1 MTKRTQEN
9 LNEKLLKKRKKPH
22 KNYGKIKIKYNAMHE
37 HNYFHVDKIKNCR
50 WSKKVNHTEKITN
63 DYDECD
69 STLDW
74 YRDLSSS
81 DEEEDIKDMSLSH
94 LLKIELEKD
103 LLKECKNKK
112 SSKNQLYDELNNKNN
127 HNLLNISNDS
137 NSVISENHLINNG
150 EQSTFVQIVPLTNDA
165 LIIQNQNIT
174 NESQT
179 IFGQSC
185 KELTN
190 NNCTFIGL
198 LPNVSMNEEA
208 RTDHYNNNM
217 QNYFLSFSL
226 DTNNPILERETQSS
240 YNHVNVAKTSANNVC
255 PPLHWILL
263 IYLAIK
269 NSATENVSCYDIQ
282 RFVRYWF
289 PYYNKESYIGFI
301 RIILNHI
308 NNFGE
313 KYFYCNSFPI
323 DIDEN
328 DTWTIN
334 SFYIKLLEKRLI
346 RMVKNNENK
355 IKSAMTNPDKLSTI
369 VNGYGVSYLGFSQNL

>member
-1 MTKRTQEN
+1 MTKPIQEN
-9 LNEKLLKKRKKPH
+9 LNEKLLKKRKKPQN
-22 KNYGKIKIKYNAMHE
+22 NYGKKKIKYNVMHE
-37 HNYFHVDKIKNCR
+37 HNYFHADKIKNCR
-50 WSKKVNHTEKITN
+50 WSKKKNHTEKITN

-74 YRDLSSS
+74 YRELSSS

-112 SSKNQLYDELNNKNN
+112 SSKNQLKNKKLNNKNN
-127 HNLLNISNDS
+127 HNMLNISNDS
-137 NSVISENHLINNG
+137 NNVISENHIINDG
-150 EQSTFVQIVPLTNDA
+150 EQSTIVQIVPLTNDA
-165 LIIQNQNIT
+165 LVIQNQNIT

-185 KELTN
+185 KELVN
-190 NNCTFIGL
+190 NNFTYIGL

-226 DTNNPILERETQSS
+226 DTNNLILERETQPS
-240 YNHVNVAKTSANNVC
+240 YNIVNVTKTSANNVC
-255 PPLHWILL
+255 PPLHWIHL

-269 NSATENVSCYDIQ
+269 NSATENVSCFDIQ

-289 PYYNKESYIGFI
+289 PYFNKDSHI
-301 RIILNHI
+301 RLIRTILRHLHRY
-308 NNFGE
+308 GE
-313 KYFYCNSFPI
+313 KYFY
-323 DIDEN
+323 
-328 DTWTIN
+328 
-334 SFYIKLLEKRLI
+334 
-346 RMVKNNENK
+346 
-355 IKSAMTNPDKLSTI
+355 
-369 VNGYGVSYLGFSQNL
+369 